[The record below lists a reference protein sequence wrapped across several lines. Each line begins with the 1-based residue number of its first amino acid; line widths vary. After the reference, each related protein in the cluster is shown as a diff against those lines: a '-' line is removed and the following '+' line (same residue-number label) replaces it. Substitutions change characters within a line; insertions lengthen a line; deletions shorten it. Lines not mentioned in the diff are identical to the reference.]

1 MQPSDDTPTRTP
13 TRVIG
18 ATFVAV
24 LTLLLAS
31 SATAGDLQVANGWI
45 SLPILDED
53 PPLYFVI
60 QNRGTETRTIVGAS
74 SPACEAISIRR
85 AMVKD
90 GQMASEGLD
99 EMAIPAGGAVA
110 FVPRGLFLRLSGTKK
125 LAEGEAVPIELELA
139 NGEKLGFEAIAK
151 DE

>member
-1 MQPSDDTPTRTP
+1 MQPSNTPNRNP
-13 TRVIG
+13 NRLIR
-18 ATFVAV
+18 AIFVAG
-24 LTLLLAS
+24 LSLLFAS
-31 SATAGDLQVANGWI
+31 SAAASDLEVANGWI

-60 QNRGTETRTIVGAS
+60 QNRGAETRTIVGAS